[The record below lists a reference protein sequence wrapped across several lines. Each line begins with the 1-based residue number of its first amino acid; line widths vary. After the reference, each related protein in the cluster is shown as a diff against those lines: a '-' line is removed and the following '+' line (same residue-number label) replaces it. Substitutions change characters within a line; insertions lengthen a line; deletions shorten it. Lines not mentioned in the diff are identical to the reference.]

1 MQKSLRKSPLKDK
14 PLRNPGQSIQQEIDK
29 VYDSEFLEP
38 LVLMV
43 MTFCMAGTAWL
54 QYVFKTPPLVMAVVS
69 TLFFLGASLY
79 FLRKF
84 QMGKKKISTLR
95 LARDG
100 EKTIAEYLE
109 ELRADGCYILHDLP
123 GKNFNIDHIIVSAR
137 GIFAIET
144 KTRSKSTE
152 KDEIVVF
159 NGQSIKIG
167 EFETRE
173 ITKQAEAERVS
184 LKKIIEEATGK
195 TFPVKSIVTFPGWFV
210 KTTGR
215 DSTGSLFV
223 FNPNYFATFV
233 KKQPR
238 TLSDDEVKQ
247 VVSQLEKYIRN
258 FTV

>member
-14 PLRNPGQSIQQEIDK
+14 PLRNPGQSVQQEIEK

-43 MTFCMAGTAWL
+43 ITLCMAFTAWL
-54 QYVFKTPPLVMAVVS
+54 QYFLKAPPLVMATIS
-69 TLFFLGASLY
+69 TLFFLGSSLY

-84 QMGKKKISTLR
+84 RIGKKKISNLK

-109 ELRADGCYILHDLP
+109 ELRADGCHILHDLP

-137 GIFAIET
+137 GIFAVET

-152 KDEIVVF
+152 KDEVIVF
-159 NGQSIKIG
+159 NGQTIKIG
-167 EFETRE
+167 DFETFE

-195 TFPVKSIVTFPGWFV
+195 TLPVKSIVTFPGWFV

-215 DSTGSLFV
+215 DKNGSLFV

-233 KKQPR
+233 KKQPK

-258 FTV
+258 FTI